1 MVGMRAA
8 MHRAGDAMF
17 GHRIN
22 LPRLF
27 FLVFNCGRTG
37 REMLARVEE
46 A

>member
-1 MVGMRAA
+1 MRG
-8 MHRAGDAMF
+8 AGGAMF

-27 FLVFNCGRTG
+27 LVFNCERTG